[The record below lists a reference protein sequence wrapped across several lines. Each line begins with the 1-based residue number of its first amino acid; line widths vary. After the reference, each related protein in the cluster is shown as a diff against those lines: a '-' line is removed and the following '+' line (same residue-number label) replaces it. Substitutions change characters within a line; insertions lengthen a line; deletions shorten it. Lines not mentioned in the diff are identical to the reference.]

1 MHWLVTNRQYGLRTV
16 TRRKAKAVKMIPSA
30 AAERE
35 GSEVMI
41 ASPAAEMAWEVKM
54 RTENLRVAIA
64 DDDAEVRRTIAAILG
79 ALGHQVVFAGATGR
93 ELLNHCLAQAPDLV
107 MTDIDMPDM
116 DGLDAAMAIYER
128 SPAPVILLT
137 AYCTSEL
144 IERAEHNHVLGYLV
158 KPATQAQ
165 IEATIAV
172 AVRRHQ
178 EFEALRKEAADLR
191 QSLADRKVIERAK
204 GLLMKH
210 LGVDEPE
217 AFRRLQ
223 KFASNKNKKLVEIAE
238 TIVTASE
245 ALNGKSPITR

>member
-1 MHWLVTNRQYGLRTV
+1 
-16 TRRKAKAVKMIPSA
+16 
-30 AAERE
+30 
-35 GSEVMI
+35 
-41 ASPAAEMAWEVKM
+41 
-54 RTENLRVAIA
+54 
-64 DDDAEVRRTIAAILG
+64 
-79 ALGHQVVFAGATGR
+79 VVFAGSTGR
-93 ELLNHCLAQAPDLV
+93 ELVNHCLAQLPDLV
-107 MTDIDMPDM
+107 MTDIEMPDM

-128 SPAPVILLT
+128 SPAPIIVLT
-137 AYCTSEL
+137 AFCTPEL
-144 IERAEHNHVLGYLV
+144 IERAEHNHILGYLV
-158 KPATQAQ
+158 KPTTQSQ
-165 IEATIAV
+165 IEASIAV

-245 ALNGKSPITR
+245 ALNGKSPIGR

>member
-1 MHWLVTNRQYGLRTV
+1 
-16 TRRKAKAVKMIPSA
+16 
-30 AAERE
+30 
-35 GSEVMI
+35 MI
-41 ASPAAEMAWEVKM
+41 ASPAAELALEVKM

-64 DDDAEVRRTIAAILG
+64 DDDPEIRRTVAAMLR
-79 ALGHQVVFAGATGR
+79 ALGHEVVFQGSTGR
-93 ELLNHCLAQAPDLV
+93 ELVNHCFAQLPDLV

-137 AYCTSEL
+137 AFCTPEL

-158 KPATQAQ
+158 KPTTQAQ
-165 IEATIAV
+165 IEASIAV

-245 ALNGKSPITR
+245 ALNGKSPIGR

>member
-1 MHWLVTNRQYGLRTV
+1 
-16 TRRKAKAVKMIPSA
+16 
-30 AAERE
+30 
-35 GSEVMI
+35 MI
-41 ASPAAEMAWEVKM
+41 ASPSAELAAEAKM

-64 DDDAEVRRTIAAILG
+64 DDDAEIRRTITAMLT
-79 ALGHQVVFAGATGR
+79 ALGHEVVFAGSTGR
-93 ELLNHCLAQAPDLV
+93 ELVNHCLARLPDLV

-128 SPAPVILLT
+128 SPAPIIVLT
-137 AYCTSEL
+137 AFCTADL
-144 IERAEHNHVLGYLV
+144 IERAEHNHILGYLM

-178 EFEALRKEAADLR
+178 EFEALRREAADLR

-245 ALNGKSPITR
+245 ALNGKSPISR

>member
-1 MHWLVTNRQYGLRTV
+1 
-16 TRRKAKAVKMIPSA
+16 
-30 AAERE
+30 
-35 GSEVMI
+35 MI
-41 ASPAAEMAWEVKM
+41 ASPTAELAAEADMG
-54 RTENLRVAIA
+54 TERLRVAIA
-64 DDDAEVRRTIAAILG
+64 DDDPEIRRTVAAMLRG
-79 ALGHQVVFAGATGR
+79 LGHEVVFAGATGR
-93 ELLNHCLAQAPDLV
+93 ELVNHCLAETPDLV
-107 MTDIDMPDM
+107 MTDIEMPDM

-128 SPAPVILLT
+128 SPAPIIVLT
-137 AYCTSEL
+137 AFCRPEL
-144 IERAEHNHVLGYLV
+144 IERAEHNHILGYLM
-158 KPATQAQ
+158 KPATQSQ
-165 IEATIAV
+165 IEAGIAM

-245 ALNGKSPITR
+245 ALNGKGPVGR

>member
-1 MHWLVTNRQYGLRTV
+1 M
-16 TRRKAKAVKMIPSA
+16 
-30 AAERE
+30 
-35 GSEVMI
+35 MI
-41 ASPAAEMAWEVKM
+41 ASPVAELAREADM

-64 DDDAEVRRTIAAILG
+64 DDDPEIRRTITAMLTAM
-79 ALGHQVVFAGATGR
+79 GHEVVFMGSTGR
-93 ELLNHCLAQAPDLV
+93 ELVNHCLAQAPDLI
-107 MTDIDMPDM
+107 MTDIEMPDM

-128 SPAPVILLT
+128 SPAPIIILT
-137 AYCTSEL
+137 AFCTPDL
-144 IERAEHNHVLGYLV
+144 IERAEHNHILGYLV
-158 KPATQAQ
+158 KPTTQAQ
-165 IEATIAV
+165 IEASIAV

-178 EFEALRKEAADLR
+178 ELESLRKEAADLR

-245 ALNGKSPITR
+245 ALNVKSPIR